1 MVGPGWP
8 WPPVSATW
16 FEHLVRAFD
25 CAFLEKCAQAAPC
38 WVDLADGLVE
48 GPGLWWGLGGASSWG
63 WLFGAPSGG
72 LVADLGWC
80 GL

>member
-38 WVDLADGLVE
+38 WVDWL
-48 GPGLWWGLGGASSWG
+48 LGGWWVPG
-63 WLFGAPSGG
+63 WWWE
-72 LVADLGWC
+72 LGECVFLGMVVQLTLRWAGC
-80 GL
+80 